1 MARRIIFFLQRRN
14 KTLFS
19 YIIQACSKTVV
30 YQHPPTM
37 PWEAPSSW
45 VWKERKFLTILEAQD
60 CATCM
65 VLLSVTVVEKNVGS
79 ALIQKIGKV
88 PQPRTLGIAPH
99 NLSAESYGRHKWF
112 ASIKRFTVFSPW
124 PIMIRWSFER
134 KRMARNHRSGG
145 VSNRLETTSRGQ
157 ILQRRS
163 TVSCVPRVVAMGG
176 VSGSLHPPVAPNHGG
191 GGGMLG
197 SFVSNLSMEEPTRSV
212 CKTANKLNGTLT

>member
-1 MARRIIFFLQRRN
+1 
-14 KTLFS
+14 
-19 YIIQACSKTVV
+19 
-30 YQHPPTM
+30 M

-112 ASIKRFTVFSPW
+112 ASIKRFTVFSP
-124 PIMIRWSFER
+124 
-134 KRMARNHRSGG
+134 
-145 VSNRLETTSRGQ
+145 
-157 ILQRRS
+157 
-163 TVSCVPRVVAMGG
+163 
-176 VSGSLHPPVAPNHGG
+176 
-191 GGGMLG
+191 
-197 SFVSNLSMEEPTRSV
+197 
-212 CKTANKLNGTLT
+212 